1 MKESKLVS
9 IIMPSYNTGSFIGSS
24 IKSILEQTYKTWELI
39 IVDDAST
46 DNTDEIVEPFLCDRR
61 IQYIKNDF
69 NVGAAN
75 SRNAALRMAR
85 GRWIAFLDSDD
96 LWKKDKLKKQIA
108 FMESKQIDFSYT

>member
-46 DNTDEIVEPFLCDRR
+46 DNTDEIVEPFL
-61 IQYIKNDF
+61 
-69 NVGAAN
+69 
-75 SRNAALRMAR
+75 
-85 GRWIAFLDSDD
+85 
-96 LWKKDKLKKQIA
+96 
-108 FMESKQIDFSYT
+108 